1 MSERLSMTIG
11 RLLFGI
17 LAILM
22 VMLPGCDKGLAPIDE
37 PVGFSGVLTFKNWP
51 SPDSVL
57 ELRIIAFEEFPAD
70 SGNIYQTL
78 LEMRAAIYPHVT
90 TGVAGALAMLG
101 NKSADTVHY
110 TFTKE
115 GTILKETAYN
125 YVVVAWRYGPNYF
138 ADWAPAGVYTLTP
151 GTFDPATV
159 FVRPHRMKKD
169 VDITV
174 DFHNLPPK
182 PWR

>member
-1 MSERLSMTIG
+1 MTSGRITFVLIG
-11 RLLFGI
+11 IALLLI
-17 LAILM
+17 S
-22 VMLPGCDKGLAPIDE
+22 GCDKGLGPIDE
-37 PVGFSGVLTFKNWP
+37 PEGFSGVITFKHWP
-51 SPDSVL
+51 RPDSVL
-57 ELRIIAFEEFPAD
+57 ELRIVAFEEFPAD
-70 SGNIYQTL
+70 SGSIYETL
-78 LEMRAAIYPHVT
+78 LSMRAALYPHVT

-115 GTILKETAYN
+115 GTILKETTYN

-138 ADWAPAGVYTLTP
+138 ADWSPAGVYTLTP
-151 GTFDPATV
+151 GTFEPAPV
-159 FVRPHRMKKD
+159 IVRAHRMKRD

-174 DFHNLPPK
+174 DFQNLPPK